1 MPQAQPQAKGEAG
14 RLWARLTLATH
25 ASKYC
30 GRNASELQ
38 TRWLSSL
45 LGLSEKTRYA
55 TPLTR
60 NIMKKASFCISTKD
74 VKCSSLNEP
83 TRGTKESQC
92 LVSTALR
99 QWPPSS
105 ALRRGRC
112 PSTPEPVSRPS
123 SNGPRAD
130 ACPLTGWPRP
140 RVGFDVQGS
149 PLVDR
154 HSLAEALSQELQ

>member
-55 TPLTR
+55 TPLTL
-60 NIMKKASFCISTKD
+60 TKHHE
-74 VKCSSLNEP
+74 K
-83 TRGTKESQC
+83 
-92 LVSTALR
+92 
-99 QWPPSS
+99 
-105 ALRRGRC
+105 
-112 PSTPEPVSRPS
+112 
-123 SNGPRAD
+123 
-130 ACPLTGWPRP
+130 
-140 RVGFDVQGS
+140 GFFLHFHQGCEMQF
-149 PLVDR
+149 LK
-154 HSLAEALSQELQ
+154 